1 MKKTIIL
8 ALVFMLGF
16 NVLAGCGKKDKR
28 ANKSKKTQVE
38 SCTVEDNEETSESMV
53 EGETQ
58 LMETTETQ
66 TEVENGEENSIEE
79 VNSGQSNS
87 SNNASKKDGNKVG
100 LGKESYKYITSGTSS
115 NTTKEKELGKEIVKK
130 IIKKGMGD
138 FDKVKAI
145 NDYMIKNIRYDMDNY
160 KNNTI
165 PEISYTALGALEK
178 KVAVCSGY
186 AKEFKLLAN

>member
-1 MKKTIIL
+1 MMKKTIIL

-38 SCTVEDNEETSESMV
+38 SCSVEDNEETSESMV
-53 EGETQ
+53 ESETQ

-87 SNNASKKDGNKVG
+87 SNNAS
-100 LGKESYKYITSGTSS
+100 
-115 NTTKEKELGKEIVKK
+115 
-130 IIKKGMGD
+130 
-138 FDKVKAI
+138 
-145 NDYMIKNIRYDMDNY
+145 
-160 KNNTI
+160 
-165 PEISYTALGALEK
+165 
-178 KVAVCSGY
+178 
-186 AKEFKLLAN
+186 